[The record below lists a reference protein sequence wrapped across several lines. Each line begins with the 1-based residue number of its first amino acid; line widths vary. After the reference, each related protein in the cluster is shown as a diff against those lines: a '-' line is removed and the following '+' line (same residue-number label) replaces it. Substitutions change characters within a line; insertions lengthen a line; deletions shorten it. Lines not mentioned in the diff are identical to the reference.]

1 MAGWKEAAARYREE
15 AQEVLAG
22 RGLPTTWAELRKPGA
37 RQPADRLEGLAV
49 QVVAAAELL
58 AQEVE
63 RGRVRPAL
71 DRYHALLVAYEEMD
85 ILAHHPEMEE
95 TTVTTRRLHR
105 NLRTGILRN
114 QGGDRGRASRSANV
128 TSAQLKA
135 AIDEEIEKNPRHRIT
150 AIRDTVAEQFG
161 ISRRYVL
168 QLTDSYNPLR

>member
-1 MAGWKEAAARYREE
+1 MAGWEEAAARYQSE
-15 AQEVLAG
+15 AQAVLAE
-22 RGLPTTWAELRKPGA
+22 RGLPTTWAELREPGA

-63 RGRVRPAL
+63 RGRVGRAL
-71 DRYHALLVAYEEMD
+71 DRHHDLLAAHEEMD

-95 TTVTTRRLHR
+95 TAVTTRRLHR

-114 QGGDRGRASRSANV
+114 QGGDRGRASQSANV

-135 AIDEEIEKNPRHRIT
+135 AIDKEIKKNPRHKIT
-150 AIRDTVAEQFG
+150 AVRDTVAEQFG
-161 ISRRYVL
+161 ISRRWV
-168 QLTDSYNPLR
+168 TEKTGSYNPLK